1 MTDNNH
7 TPLVS
12 LTVAG
17 IAHGDMKGRL
27 GELVDGPVDLRR
39 DPNNPA
45 DPNAIKVVV
54 TTKEG
59 PKRLGFVPAIFCPIL
74 LNLRAAGYEISATI
88 STRHLPHNIG
98 LHLSIEKKVT
108 NV

>member
-1 MTDNNH
+1 MIEANFTLL
-7 TPLVS
+7 TS
-12 LTVAG
+12 ITVAG

-27 GELVDGPVDLRR
+27 GELEDGPVELRR

-59 PKRLGFVPAIFCPIL
+59 PKRLGYVPAIFCPIL
-74 LNLRAAGYEISATI
+74 INLRAAGYEIKSTI
-88 STRHLPHNIG
+88 TTRNLPHTVG
-98 LHLSIEKKVT
+98 LHMYIERKAAQ
-108 NV
+108 